1 MNSLYDLLEV
11 CSNLIF
17 SSASNGLFYQISSIL
32 EDIASLNANTA
43 AELSASYD
51 INSDGALAN
60 PMKPFHVLHD
70 SKMPTIC
77 YPRRKMRQHFPFPT
91 PGAVRAV
98 ARQLTFGPPGRF
110 PHRRGSRCRRARR
123 RPGAAALRSP

>member
-77 YPRRKMRQHFPFPT
+77 YPRRKNETTFSFSYSRSGPRCGSPT
-91 PGAVRAV
+91 DFRP
-98 ARQLTFGPPGRF
+98 ARPIP
-110 PHRRGSRCRRARR
+110 
-123 RPGAAALRSP
+123 SPQGV